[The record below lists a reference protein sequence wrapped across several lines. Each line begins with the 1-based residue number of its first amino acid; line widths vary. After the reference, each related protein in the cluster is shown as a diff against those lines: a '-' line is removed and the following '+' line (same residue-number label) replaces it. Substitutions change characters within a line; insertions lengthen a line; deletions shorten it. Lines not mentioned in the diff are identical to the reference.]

1 MNINSEIIKI
11 FNKREEL
18 ENKYNLLMNEFKTK
32 ANYLVELS
40 LDLYQIEHT
49 IRLNQISLK
58 DYILNSE
65 ICIFLKENN
74 YSNYSID
81 ELKKYFDKYEDN
93 NNEID
98 SYRLALSL
106 YEKLDEIKEL
116 EDGIIKLELDGLN
129 NIFKNIYSIKNI
141 EKDKYEELY
150 NNLVIELKDLFNNNL
165 IDKEIYNNILIMFN
179 DIFNYYLKGNKK
191 IDL

>member
-18 ENKYNLLMNEFKTK
+18 ENKYNLLMSEFKTK

-179 DIFNYYLKGNKK
+179 DIFNYYLKGNKE

>member
-18 ENKYNLLMNEFKTK
+18 ENKYNKLMNEFKTK

-129 NIFKNIYSIKNI
+129 NIFKNIYSIKKI

-179 DIFNYYLKGNKK
+179 DIFNYYLKGNKE

>member
-179 DIFNYYLKGNKK
+179 DIFNYYLKGNKE